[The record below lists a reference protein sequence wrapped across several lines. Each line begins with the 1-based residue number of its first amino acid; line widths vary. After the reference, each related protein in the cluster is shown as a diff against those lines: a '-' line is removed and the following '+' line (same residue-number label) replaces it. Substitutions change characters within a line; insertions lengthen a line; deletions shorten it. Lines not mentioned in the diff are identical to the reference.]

1 MYPCIEY
8 MGVGMGRALLR
19 SREVS
24 AGGGDNAMDVH
35 YCHICINR

>member
-1 MYPCIEY
+1 
-8 MGVGMGRALLR
+8 MGRALLR

-24 AGGGDNAMDVH
+24 AGVGGDNAMDVN